1 MTIQEAIKRAIET
14 EYQKHFFK
22 NCKISRVE
30 IDYGENVFVHFWDD
44 KANQS
49 DMITLH
55 LGETLLDPQFWACLF
70 GEKNGRIKAKELIDY
85 LFDGKTSEQFFGKEM
100 PGMSKTSKK
109 TGE

>member
-30 IDYGENVFVHFWDD
+30 IDYGENVFVHFWND
-44 KANQS
+44 KANES

-55 LGETLLDPQFWACLF
+55 LGETLLDPQFWQCL
-70 GEKNGRIKAKELIDY
+70 GKALNRDWKILSWKFWANIMESKSPEEFFKEL
-85 LFDGKTSEQFFGKEM
+85 K
-100 PGMSKTSKK
+100 
-109 TGE
+109 